1 MVQDRCVVAVFD
13 GVGVQLT
20 RCHRRYLNRVDN
32 LLALLTI
39 IRRIV
44 FLEVLEGVAPG
55 IAIPGQC
62 GRRLCILNR
71 LPIGAELHLNR
82 RRTLPVLVLRII
94 PHDVGV
100 HVSGNQSMR
109 HEDIA
114 QGGRFVF
121 DAIAIFVADTGG
133 NRYGICVFLADAV
146 RLRQV
151 CEGMAPL
158 VAGTVRICFREG
170 IGHPSGQV
178 IPGQL
183 NRQAGRAD
191 CIVVAIIIP
200 FNGHSIVDALLYPV
214 CIKGLVALY
223 GAIGF
228 RPGAA
233 AVRLGVPAAKLISRA
248 DWVRQDIQLVV
259 ILLLDGGHAAIG
271 VVRIPGDGILLRR
284 PSRIVSGALLYYRAG
299 YQRRGAVLVQIPAS
313 KVVSFAGRRSGGRHH
328 DTVPLLGSGRAAIA
342 AIGIPSQRI
351 GIRFPNAVQG
361 GYLLCRGPAPLIHR
375 AIAVCAGTPAPEG
388 VPVPGRITREL
399 KGDINLDNLSLRA
412 IRPLKLYGK
421 AEGARSHISGGQAA
435 ALVVLVKVDQVHVGV
450 TRDASASASAAA
462 VRLHVPLCIVHMGT
476 GLYGQGV
483 TELAATHRLGVPAPE
498 FIGHSSGALVAD
510 GRQADS
516 RTGGTPRVNNGLF
529 AGQVEIKDHGIRAGI
544 SPAVVRVDTQPQ
556 VALFAVGIFRRSAG
570 VTGRILQQPN
580 RTIIGQLG
588 LCGAG
593 DHVAG
598 IRRYP
603 RTAGERHSRCRKGVD
618 HHLGPVGVRG
628 ADPALFGQVGVDNQL
643 AGGRGHIDIVLEVVG
658 GDAAG
663 VGQVVPVNAGA
674 AAEEELGVG
683 SDEHAR
689 AAVAGVVPGNG
700 GVVHYKLSLQI
711 AVRRDIDAAAILTA
725 AVAGD
730 CGAVHHNQAMV
741 MDCAA
746 ALAGPV
752 PYELGVGCCS
762 NCPLIGIDRTARVGP
777 VSGKG
782 HIIQGRFGIL
792 PDIECASRGHGIAIT
807 DIVLKAG
814 TAGCFQLRAILKDDA
829 RAVGL

>member
-450 TRDASASASAAA
+450 TRDASASAAA

-782 HIIQGRFGIL
+782 HIIQGRFGIS